1 MKKFLFVILA
11 VAAALARGQELTD
24 VIGPL
29 YTFDM
34 DDDHYNGAYGYT
46 YPLRVSALNTASPLS
61 AAIGNATV
69 ASGQMIP
76 EFGVNPANLA
86 MTKYSSVQVNGVF
99 SRYNGVSRNSLG
111 GISYIVPVQVYR
123 GSLTFGAGVNR
134 ERDYNLYYQD
144 SDIIQR
150 SHGGLYNWHFNGAVE
165 VQKDIFFGGEFSL
178 LSGTRDNDIDF
189 KDALASVDGYVE
201 ENAYFGAGARLG
213 VTYHV
218 LPVLNLGFSLDLPT
232 LIGVDYSLRIY
243 DSNSRSTS
251 EFSIK
256 APGVLRAGLAL
267 TLKIVDLYYSYDYA
281 NWQNMIVRSSDLE
294 QSAVDQ
300 LNREITNNLSITQSH
315 HIGMAL
321 HVPLLP
327 LHFYFGYQYL
337 PDIYQGLNSFSLAKL
352 VPHELSDRFR
362 SSFSWG
368 ASLFIKQG
376 FSVSASFETWHA
388 FYNSVEETPLTS
400 NLSLSYFF

>member
-1 MKKFLFVILA
+1 
-11 VAAALARGQELTD
+11 
-24 VIGPL
+24 
-29 YTFDM
+29 
-34 DDDHYNGAYGYT
+34 
-46 YPLRVSALNTASPLS
+46 
-61 AAIGNATV
+61 
-69 ASGQMIP
+69 
-76 EFGVNPANLA
+76 
-86 MTKYSSVQVNGVF
+86 
-99 SRYNGVSRNSLG
+99 
-111 GISYIVPVQVYR
+111 
-123 GSLTFGAGVNR
+123 
-134 ERDYNLYYQD
+134 
-144 SDIIQR
+144 
-150 SHGGLYNWHFNGAVE
+150 
-165 VQKDIFFGGEFSL
+165 
-178 LSGTRDNDIDF
+178 
-189 KDALASVDGYVE
+189 
-201 ENAYFGAGARLG
+201 
-213 VTYHV
+213 TYHV

>member
-123 GSLTFGAGVNR
+123 GSLTFG
-134 ERDYNLYYQD
+134 
-144 SDIIQR
+144 
-150 SHGGLYNWHFNGAVE
+150 
-165 VQKDIFFGGEFSL
+165 
-178 LSGTRDNDIDF
+178 
-189 KDALASVDGYVE
+189 
-201 ENAYFGAGARLG
+201 
-213 VTYHV
+213 
-218 LPVLNLGFSLDLPT
+218 
-232 LIGVDYSLRIY
+232 
-243 DSNSRSTS
+243 
-251 EFSIK
+251 
-256 APGVLRAGLAL
+256 
-267 TLKIVDLYYSYDYA
+267 
-281 NWQNMIVRSSDLE
+281 
-294 QSAVDQ
+294 
-300 LNREITNNLSITQSH
+300 
-315 HIGMAL
+315 
-321 HVPLLP
+321 
-327 LHFYFGYQYL
+327 
-337 PDIYQGLNSFSLAKL
+337 
-352 VPHELSDRFR
+352 
-362 SSFSWG
+362 
-368 ASLFIKQG
+368 
-376 FSVSASFETWHA
+376 
-388 FYNSVEETPLTS
+388 
-400 NLSLSYFF
+400 